1 VTGSNSCRL
10 LRARSLSL
18 LSLFLS
24 LSPPPPGPCAGE
36 GGAPWPGSGRRG
48 PRGGAGAGSWA
59 TARERARGRR
69 GGMGRLEARRL
80 VLLAAC
86 LGLCGALRGTRPT
99 PPFPV
104 PVPCPAA
111 GARAAPAWRGG
122 REEGAEQGARSALRW
137 PWEAPGRVVPS
148 RSPLPLPG
156 GAVGG
161 GDRSACKTSSNCSP
175 ARPGPSAPGRPAAVS
190 RVGACSELRGL
201 PRGLG
206 VLKAASW
213 LYS

>member
-1 VTGSNSCRL
+1 MKNDLACRL
-10 LRARSLSL
+10 KASDRIWLVFDNIAGYPSSSQILSL
-18 LSLFLS
+18 Q
-24 LSPPPPGPCAGE
+24 
-36 GGAPWPGSGRRG
+36 
-48 PRGGAGAGSWA
+48 A
-59 TARERARGRR
+59 TV
-69 GGMGRLEARRL
+69 LYSISKRL
-80 VLLAAC
+80 VIDAPL
-86 LGLCGALRGTRPT
+86 PH
-99 PPFPV
+99 FPV